1 MGATQQ
7 HNEMIEQSFIRL
19 KKERK
24 IQIPIASKR
33 EETKEKTF
41 HFLAVT
47 IIKKKKHTG
56 GISEKA
62 RIL

>member
-41 HFLAVT
+41 QFLAIP
-47 IIKKKKHTG
+47 IIQKKKNTG

-62 RIL
+62 RT